1 MPENYVKVY
10 IANGATDAVMIKLF
24 LESLEIPAVFFEEAA
39 GVVYGL
45 TVGPLADTEIW
56 VPAEKAEEAIELL
69 RKMEDGELSLPSDE
83 PMEIPADMEDLA
95 EENRQIQPEEEPD
108 QPGVDPKN
116 PLDD

>member
-10 IANGATDAVMIKLF
+10 IANGATDAVMIKMF
-24 LESLEIPAVFFEEAA
+24 LESLEIPAVFYEEAA

-56 VPAEKAEEAIELL
+56 VPAEKADEAIELL
-69 RKMEDGELSLPSDE
+69 RKMEDGELSLQSSE
-83 PMEIPADMEDLA
+83 PMEIPPELEELA

-108 QPGVDPKN
+108 QPQIEPEN
-116 PLDD
+116 PQDD

>member
-10 IANGATDAVMIKLF
+10 IANGATDAVMIKMF
-24 LESLEIPAVFFEEAA
+24 LESLEIPAVFYEEAA

-69 RKMEDGELSLPSDE
+69 RKMEDGELSLSSSE
-83 PMEIPADMEDLA
+83 TMEIPPELEDLA
-95 EENRQIQPEEEPD
+95 EENRQISPEEDKED
-108 QPGVDPKN
+108 SD
-116 PLDD
+116 